1 MNMVKTENDMQDFD
15 DSDEKWSPPYPKDAL
30 TRMSDK
36 QLKAE
41 RLKQISLADQAQ
53 DADDDVAE
61 DLASRKLTS
70 VLIEID
76 KRGLKVSYK

>member
-1 MNMVKTENDMQDFD
+1 MVKTENDML
-15 DSDEKWSPPYPKDAL
+15 DSDDENWSPPYPPLAL
-30 TRMSDK
+30 ARMSDK

-53 DADDDVAE
+53 DADDDDAE
-61 DLASRKLTS
+61 ERASNKLTA

>member
-1 MNMVKTENDMQDFD
+1 MVKTENYMPDLD
-15 DSDEKWSPPYPKDAL
+15 DDKNWSPPYPPLAL
-30 TRMSDK
+30 ARMSDK

-53 DADDDVAE
+53 DDDDEAAE
-61 DLASRKLTS
+61 NLAQSKLIS

-76 KRGLKVSYK
+76 KRGLKVSYT